1 MSLSGE
7 EQRAAMSLSGEEQR
21 AAMTW
26 QNSGTASR
34 AGDPYTA
41 TDQLDPD
48 ERNDASYDQ
57 VVYYQ
62 DPTRWRWVAAGAAL
76 VLVLAV
82 IGTVVI
88 LRSGDRTS
96 TSTRIVPPSSP
107 PVASP
112 PVTTRPLP
120 SATTTPPT
128 PPPPPPPPPETVTT
142 VTPSV
147 TASAQAPPTTSE
159 SGTRSVTYT
168 ISGTRRPGDFVT
180 VTYIDATG
188 VPRTDFNVTLPWA
201 KTVTPAGAMLL
212 RSVTA
217 VSLASHLNCSITDAD
232 GQTITSQGFNAI
244 ATTCNR

>member
-1 MSLSGE
+1 
-7 EQRAAMSLSGEEQR
+7 MSLSGEEQR

-48 ERNDASYDQ
+48 ERYDPSYDQ
-57 VVYYQ
+57 VVYYE
-62 DPTRWRWVAAGAAL
+62 DSTRWRWVAAGAAL

-88 LRSGDRTS
+88 LRSGDTTS
-96 TSTRIVPPSSP
+96 TSARIVPSSSV
-107 PVASP
+107 PVATA
-112 PVTTRPLP
+112 PVTTQPLP
-120 SATTTPPT
+120 PATTTPPT
-128 PPPPPPPPPETVTT
+128 PPPSPSPETVTT
-142 VTPSV
+142 VTPSA
-147 TASAQAPPTTSE
+147 TPSAEAPPTTSE
-159 SGTRSVTYT
+159 TEARSFTYT
-168 ISGTRRPGDFVT
+168 ISGTRRPGDFLA

-188 VPRTDFNVTLPWA
+188 VPRTDFNVTLPWT

-212 RSVTA
+212 KSVTA

-232 GQTITSQGFNAI
+232 GQTMTSQDFNAI